1 MENAARIFEGH
12 LKLRG
17 LKSTRQRQAIFNA
30 FIESSVHLS
39 AEELYRKLRKKNPG
53 IGLSTVYRTLK
64 LLCDCGLARA
74 LQLDDNMVTFEKESK
89 RDHHDHMVCRECGRI
104 EEFYSKAIEDLQE
117 RVAKKHGFIPEDH
130 RMKIIGLCKEC
141 ARRKAEK

>member
-1 MENAARIFEGH
+1 MEDEARIFEEC
-12 LKLRG
+12 LKRNG
-17 LKSTRQRQAIFNA
+17 LKSTRQRQAIFTA
-30 FIESSVHLS
+30 FIKSSEHLS
-39 AEELYRKLRKKNPG
+39 AEDLYRKLRKKNPG

-64 LLCDCGLARA
+64 LLCECGLARA

-89 RDHHDHMVCRECGRI
+89 KEHHDHMVCRECGRI

-117 RVAKKHGFIPEDH
+117 KVAKKHGFVPEDH

-141 ARRKAEK
+141 AKRKAEK